1 MKKDKRY
8 MRKNKK
14 LLKKRFLS
22 FILIL
27 TITLVIGLKLSLGN
41 NILNENKVLAT
52 GIDSSI
58 KENYDLDKQDN
69 ENIDELDK
77 EDTEILD
84 EEVKEKEDNINENI
98 EDFEENQS
106 NSTSQ
111 EVINNNYIDDV
122 SIVIPETLYKW
133 NFYREDNKKIAYLT
147 FDDGPSEES
156 TEKILDILLRNNV
169 KATFFT
175 LGTSIDNNKRA
186 DSILKRIID
195 EGHSIGNH
203 GYSHDY
209 RILYPNRTV
218 DVQAFMN
225 DIEKNDER
233 LKSILGN
240 DFTTRLIRMPG
251 GHSSWNGT
259 EELDKVLE
267 EKGLYQMDWN
277 ALNGDAE
284 GIEYS
289 REELLNNLKD
299 TVGDKDVI
307 IVLMHDTDMK
317 KGTVEYLQSA
327 IDYLKENGFEFR
339 TLK

>member
-1 MKKDKRY
+1 MEKSRKMKTSRRYKRKK
-8 MRKNKK
+8 KN
-14 LLKKRFLS
+14 LFNKRFLS
-22 FILIL
+22 FILIIV
-27 TITLVIGLKLSLGN
+27 ITLFLGLKMSIE
-41 NILNENKVLAT
+41 NIMANENKVLAT
-52 GIDSSI
+52 GGNTS
-58 KENYDLDKQDN
+58 KTENSNSN
-69 ENIDELDK
+69 ENNE
-77 EDTEILD
+77 EII
-84 EEVKEKEDNINENI
+84 EEDNIEENTDENI
-98 EDFEENQS
+98 EYVEDNEK
-106 NSTSQ
+106 NSTNQ
-111 EVINNNYIDDV
+111 EVNNNKNIYKDYEDDV
-122 SIVIPETLYKW
+122 SVVIPETLYKG
-133 NFYREDNKKIAYLT
+133 NFYREDGKKVAYLT
-147 FDDGPSEES
+147 FDDGPSAES
-156 TEKILDILLRNNV
+156 TEEILDILLRNDV

-186 DSILKRIID
+186 DAILKRMVD

-209 RILYPNRTV
+209 GILYPNRTV

-225 DIEKNDER
+225 DIEENNKR
-233 LKSILGN
+233 LKAILGN
-240 DFTTRLIRMPG
+240 DFSTRLIRMPG
-251 GHSSWNGT
+251 GYSSWCGT

-317 KGTVEYLQSA
+317 KGTVGYLQSA

>member
-1 MKKDKRY
+1 MSFMILLVVILFVDFKISIDHNR
-8 MRKNKK
+8 MNKNKI
-14 LLKKRFLS
+14 LS
-22 FILIL
+22 SGINNFI
-27 TITLVIGLKLSLGN
+27 KQ
-41 NILNENKVLAT
+41 EK
-52 GIDSSI
+52 SSF
-58 KENYDLDKQDN
+58 
-69 ENIDELDK
+69 
-77 EDTEILD
+77 
-84 EEVKEKEDNINENI
+84 ENI
-98 EDFEENQS
+98 EKEIETEIYDKNDKKDEKKE
-106 NSTSQ
+106 STSQ
-111 EVINNNYIDDV
+111 EIKIYEKDGIDEEVEDNESLNHSYVDDV
-122 SIVIPETLYKW
+122 SLVIPETLYKW
-133 NFYREDNKKIAYLT
+133 NFYRDDNKKMAYLT
-147 FDDGPSEES
+147 FDDGPSEKS
-156 TEKILDILLRNNV
+156 TEKILDILLKNNI

-175 LGTSIDNNKRA
+175 LGTSINNNKRS
-186 DSILKRIID
+186 DVILKRMLA

-209 RILYPNRTV
+209 KILYPNRRV

-225 DIEKNDER
+225 DIDKNDR
-233 LKSILGN
+233 ILKGMLGN
-240 DFTTRLIRMPG
+240 DFSTKLVRMPG

-307 IVLMHDTDMK
+307 IVLMHDTDAK
-317 KGTVEYLQSA
+317 KGTVEYLQDA
-327 IDYLKENGFEFR
+327 IDYLKEDGFEFR

>member
-1 MKKDKRY
+1 MKKNMRY
-8 MRKNKK
+8 MRKKK
-14 LLKKRFLS
+14 SLFRRRILS
-22 FILIL
+22 FLLIL
-27 TITLVIGLKLSLGN
+27 SITLFISLKIYIE
-41 NILNENKVLAT
+41 NIMLNKNKVLTT
-52 GIDSSI
+52 GINNSI
-58 KENYDLDKQDN
+58 TENYDPSEKDEEIIEKENNIEEKID
-69 ENIDELDK
+69 ENIKD
-77 EDTEILD
+77 I
-84 EEVKEKEDNINENI
+84 
-98 EDFEENQS
+98 EENEKD
-106 NSTSQ
+106 STSQ
-111 EVINNNYIDDV
+111 EFNNNEVINKDYVDDV
-122 SIVIPETLYKW
+122 SVVIPETLYKW
-133 NFYREDNKKIAYLT
+133 NFYREDNRKIAYLT

-156 TEKILDILLRNNV
+156 TEEILDILLKNDV

-175 LGTSIDNNKRA
+175 LGTSIDNNERA
-186 DSILKRIID
+186 DIILKRMLD

-209 RILYPNRTV
+209 RILYPNRSV

-225 DIEKNDER
+225 DIEKNDKR

-240 DFTTRLIRMPG
+240 DFSTRLIRMPG

-259 EELDKVLE
+259 EALDNVLE

-307 IVLMHDTDMK
+307 IVLMHDTDIK